1 MTEYKII
8 NRKTFSKEST
18 FQDTLNAE
26 ARNRWKV
33 ISVGYSMD
41 GAIVKAILER
51 TDSNNY

>member
-8 NRKTFSKEST
+8 SRKAFSKESS
-18 FQDTLNAE
+18 FLDTLNTE

-41 GAIVKAILER
+41 GIIAKAVLER
-51 TDSNNY
+51 TDNNH